1 MVISGVAKYAQTTVS
16 GVTKFS
22 KGYYMLKETSD
33 GNTEMD
39 LHYIDGGM
47 AENIITNV
55 TGSPLQGKPK
65 TLSYLNDFSYLNE
78 ETGEKEYFSPVSVLF
93 TF

>member
-1 MVISGVAKYAQTTVS
+1 
-16 GVTKFS
+16 
-22 KGYYMLKETSD
+22 MLKETSD

-78 ETGEKEYFSPVSVLF
+78 ETGEKDINFLMIPLSEQGLL
-93 TF
+93 TFNMTDMSIARNYENW